1 MRKKAPRRSA
11 SPKTSKPAMTSE
23 ARASNEILLLKK
35 HTHAGEQY
43 AAGET
48 ITVGDAEARWIINHG
63 IGQVAGHTTPTE

>member
-1 MRKKAPRRSA
+1 
-11 SPKTSKPAMTSE
+11 MTSE